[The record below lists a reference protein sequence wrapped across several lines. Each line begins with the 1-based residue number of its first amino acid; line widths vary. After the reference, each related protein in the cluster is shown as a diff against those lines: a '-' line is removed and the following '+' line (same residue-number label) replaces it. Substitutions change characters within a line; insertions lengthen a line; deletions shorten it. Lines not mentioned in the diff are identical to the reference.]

1 MIYTWGYAS
10 DQSQSLEDIS
20 NELVRDLQEGRTMAN
35 VNVVVEVRNPLNWLL
50 LVCCREKKETESPLR
65 RRPARSFSLPTA

>member
-35 VNVVVEVRNPLNWLL
+35 VNVVVEVRNPLNQLL
-50 LVCCREKKETESPLR
+50 LCRREKKETESPLR